1 MNTTLDQRHLVH
13 LRFQLPEQPHPDI
26 LTDLKQLL
34 EQITPKVQ
42 MLPPDSAI
50 LDVTGAIRFWER
62 DAAALARLAQLRTA
76 AHHGLRTAAATAPT
90 LMLAAMACALTP
102 PGQLT
107 TIDPTATR
115 SFLRPRPVRELPG
128 IGPRTARLLTDY
140 GLHTIGDLADTPLLT
155 VQRLLG
161 ASTGRTLHDR
171 AHGRDL
177 RAVNPQPTA
186 RSASAEHRFPHDELS
201 PERHRQALLALTD
214 HLGYQLRTT
223 GQATARLTITVRYAD
238 SSTTTRQQALA
249 EPSNHTAN
257 LARTAYDLYGK
268 LGLQRARVRSI
279 TVRCEQLM
287 DAARATEQLSLDPHR
302 TSVLVAEGA
311 IDALNRR
318 FGPGT
323 VRSAATYGRAV

>member
-1 MNTTLDQRHLVH
+1 M
-13 LRFQLPEQPHPDI
+13 
-26 LTDLKQLL
+26 
-34 EQITPKVQ
+34 
-42 MLPPDSAI
+42 
-50 LDVTGAIRFWER
+50 
-62 DAAALARLAQLRTA
+62 
-76 AHHGLRTAAATAPT
+76 
-90 LMLAAMACALTP
+90 
-102 PGQLT
+102 
-107 TIDPTATR
+107 
-115 SFLRPRPVRELPG
+115 
-128 IGPRTARLLTDY
+128 
-140 GLHTIGDLADTPLLT
+140 
-155 VQRLLG
+155 
-161 ASTGRTLHDR
+161 
-171 AHGRDL
+171 
-177 RAVNPQPTA
+177 
-186 RSASAEHRFPHDELS
+186 S

-287 DAARATEQLSLDPHR
+287 DAARATEQLSLDPHA

-323 VRSAATYGRAV
+323 VRSAATYGPEPSDAPSLPACPAAASSSARLAVDAPRNPLLSPALRTGRIA